1 MASSAAFVGLCVL
14 AAASTPE
21 KFYKGRSQEKTLLHR
36 PEFFLLRS
44 PLDGAGSV
52 LTARTRCSVA
62 GQYRPAVG
70 VFSTSGFHR
79 FFATKPVSSGT
90 SKAEPRS
97 IWRP

>member
-1 MASSAAFVGLCVL
+1 M
-14 AAASTPE
+14 
-21 KFYKGRSQEKTLLHR
+21 FYKGRSQEKTPLHR

-52 LTARTRCSVA
+52 LTARTKCSVV
-62 GQYRPAVG
+62 GQYRPTVG

-79 FFATKPVSSGT
+79 FFATKPVRSET
-90 SKAEPRS
+90 HKAERGQ

>member
-1 MASSAAFVGLCVL
+1 LFIPDNLGQRLISSIKVEVKKKHSRIG
-14 AAASTPE
+14 
-21 KFYKGRSQEKTLLHR
+21 

-79 FFATKPVSSGT
+79 FFATKPVSSDT
-90 SKAEPRS
+90 HKAERGQ